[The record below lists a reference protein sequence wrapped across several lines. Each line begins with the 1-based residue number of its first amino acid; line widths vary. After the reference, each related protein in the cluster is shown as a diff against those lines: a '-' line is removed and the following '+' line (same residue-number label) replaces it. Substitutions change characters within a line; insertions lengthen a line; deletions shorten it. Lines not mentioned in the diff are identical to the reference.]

1 MRDLNYELKQLCLRN
16 RDGPSRRDPCANIGP
31 HPCGNPWL
39 RQPASSLA
47 ACC

>member
-1 MRDLNYELKQLCLRN
+1 MLAARLLPAHRDGLVHRDL
-16 RDGPSRRDPCANIGP
+16 CANICP
-31 HPCGNPWL
+31 HFCGNPWL